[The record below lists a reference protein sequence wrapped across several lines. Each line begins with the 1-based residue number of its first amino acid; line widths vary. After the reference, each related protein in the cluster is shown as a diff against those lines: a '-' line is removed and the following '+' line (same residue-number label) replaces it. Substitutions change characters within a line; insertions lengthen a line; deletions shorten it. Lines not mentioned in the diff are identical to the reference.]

1 LGKAGNR
8 RVPLNDARLS
18 PPANTDRIASRSTTA
33 KSLVW
38 STLENGGLAMISFVS
53 LIIYSRLLSA
63 AEFGL
68 FATALAF
75 VELLAVVVTMLF
87 HNALVQR
94 PEVTELHFNTAFTA
108 TMALSFALALACYAV
123 APLFAQWVHQPGAAR
138 VLIWMA
144 LVLPCSGL
152 SATLAARQRRH
163 FAFKS
168 LALRSLVGRVIG
180 GGIGIAAAFMGA
192 GLWSLVAQQIL
203 IAGIGSLVLWVT
215 SDKTPRLQFSF
226 TEFKHLFGFGVLSVS
241 GLFLST
247 SLRRV
252 FTILASSALG
262 VEAAGY
268 LNLSFRVVD
277 VFWNIAA
284 TAVSQVALPLLAGL
298 QFEAARMKRAY
309 QASTQLSCLALY
321 PCFVGLGVVAP
332 EVVEVLFGQ
341 RWLPSSPYVAVLGF
355 LVLLQAPRL
364 LFTPFLTALGK
375 PRDSLVGL
383 IAEWIFIL
391 CVTWIVGMRSLPW
404 AIAVWVGGECVMV
417 VVSSWML
424 RRVTGYTLVDQFN
437 GILKPLL
444 AVLLMAAA
452 LTETRLQLLSGLS
465 PILRLIVLIP
475 LGAGIYGGA
484 IFLLDRRL
492 VKDFLAFAQS
502 AFARKLQRAVPP

>member
-1 LGKAGNR
+1 
-8 RVPLNDARLS
+8 LS
-18 PPANTDRIASRSTTA
+18 PPANSDRIASRSTTA

-38 STLENGGLAMISFVS
+38 STLENGGLAIISFVS
-53 LIIYSRLLSA
+53 LIVYLRLLSA

-68 FATALAF
+68 FATALSL

-108 TMALSFALALACYAV
+108 TMVLSFALALGCYAI
-123 APLFAQWVHQPGAAR
+123 APLFAEWIHQPSAAP
-138 VLIWMA
+138 VLTWMG
-144 LVLPCSGL
+144 LVLPCSGF

-168 LALRSLVGRVIG
+168 LALRSLIGRVIG

-203 IAGIGSLVLWVT
+203 IAAISSLVLWLA

-226 TEFKHLFGFGVLSVS
+226 TAFKEMFGFGVFSVG
-241 GLFLST
+241 GLFLSS

-252 FTILASSALG
+252 FTILASSSLG
-262 VEAAGY
+262 IEAAGY

-298 QFEAARMKRAY
+298 QFESGRLKRAY

-332 EVVEVLFGQ
+332 EVVEVLFGS
-341 RWLPSSPYVAVLGF
+341 RWQPSAPYVAVLGF

-364 LFTPFLTALGK
+364 LFTPFLTALGR

-383 IAEWIFIL
+383 IAEWLFIL
-391 CVTWIVGMRSLPW
+391 CVTWTVGMRSLPW
-404 AIAVWVGGECVMV
+404 AIAIWVGGESVVV
-417 VVSSWML
+417 VVSSWVL
-424 RRVTGYTLVDQFN
+424 RRVTGYTIFDQFN
-437 GILKPLL
+437 GVLKPLL
-444 AVLLMAAA
+444 AALLMAAA
-452 LTETRLQLLSGLS
+452 VIETRQQLLAGLG
-465 PILRLIVLIP
+465 PVLRLIVLVP
-475 LGAGIYGGA
+475 LGACIYAGA

-492 VKDFLAFAQS
+492 VKDFLEFAQS
-502 AFARKLQRAVPP
+502 AFARKWQRAVPR

>member
-1 LGKAGNR
+1 
-8 RVPLNDARLS
+8 
-18 PPANTDRIASRSTTA
+18 
-33 KSLVW
+33 
-38 STLENGGLAMISFVS
+38 
-53 LIIYSRLLSA
+53 
-63 AEFGL
+63 
-68 FATALAF
+68 
-75 VELLAVVVTMLF
+75 
-87 HNALVQR
+87 
-94 PEVTELHFNTAFTA
+94 
-108 TMALSFALALACYAV
+108 
-123 APLFAQWVHQPGAAR
+123 
-138 VLIWMA
+138 
-144 LVLPCSGL
+144 L

-341 RWLPSSPYVAVLGF
+341 RWLPSAPYVAVLGF

-391 CVTWIVGMRSLPW
+391 CATWLVGMRSLPW

-424 RRVTGYTLVDQFN
+424 RRVTGYTLVDRFN
-437 GILKPLL
+437 GVLKPLL
-444 AVLLMAAA
+444 AALLMAAA
-452 LTETRLQLLSGLS
+452 LTETRLQLLAGLS
-465 PILRLIVLIP
+465 PALRLMVLIP
-475 LGAGIYGGA
+475 LGAAIYGGA